1 MSRYSL
7 KECLTAMS
15 SEIDKSVRYQK
26 THEWARLDGSE
37 IVVGISDHAQ
47 DALSDLVFVELPS
60 VGDKLAKGAR
70 FGTVESVKAA
80 SDVYMPVTGTIT
92 AINTDLERSPEIINK
107 DPYKA
112 GWLIRVKY
120 EKMADLDTLL
130 DAGAYD
136 QYLRKEEH

>member
-1 MSRYSL
+1 
-7 KECLTAMS
+7 MS
-15 SEIDKSVRYQK
+15 SEIDKSAKYQK
-26 THEWARLDGSE
+26 THEWTRLDGSE
-37 IVVGISDHAQ
+37 IVIGISDHAQ

-92 AINTDLERSPEIINK
+92 AVNTELERSPEIINK

-112 GWLIRVKY
+112 GWIVRVKCDDLG
-120 EKMADLDTLL
+120 ELDTLL
-130 DAGAYD
+130 DAGAYE
-136 QYLRKEEH
+136 QYLSEEEI